1 MVKALSENKVSKILT
16 LCFQGF
22 SQTEIANKL
31 KITQP
36 SVSIHV
42 SKFKSLAEQQGIM
55 AAAEEYGV
63 MDQVTVL
70 LDLAAELKKAKITPE
85 EAKNGLKMELLF
97 QEYSVPQEE
106 YGNLIETCEKLK
118 NEDCFNAALELN
130 KLEKGTGLS
139 YAELVNKYK
148 GFTDQL
154 TQAHDNLENI
164 TAKISTRNEEL
175 ADVNKQKKLADQDL
189 KTHKENLGVDEQRLA
204 LVETLALTLKKAK
217 ISNQELTNYI
227 ERQGL
232 LNKAEISIGA
242 FADIL
247 GKSKVATL
255 GDNGKKLLDLITE
268 CGSLVEAIN
277 KQQVRKQ
284 LLLNEV
290 SNLEQQANLKG
301 KLEVEIKT
309 LKIDKATL
317 EGHITLLEKQEKN
330 HTNSLQKK
338 QNELEQLIG
347 LIEHKQTSFKELKEN
362 KAVLENEISVKQV
375 SSDNLDVTINLKQQN
390 VINLTQLETKQTD
403 LIKEIKLIET
413 RLGTEKR
420 RLLILDGFLGLIKME
435 PLQGLKEFAAS
446 LPWLIAEAEKGEF
459 SPETLRRHVLRT
471 MTGGTLKV
479 WRCSKCGS
487 RFQVDKPAPGILG
500 YRCPVCG
507 DKSDLVVDKIE
518 IDILKPLV
526 LDTVPHKTEPVI
538 GWYIKSA
545 PKKPLAS
552 ETTHEPGIDPKVN
565 T

>member
-1 MVKALSENKVSKILT
+1 MVKALSESKVSKILT

-70 LDLAAELKKAKITPE
+70 LDLAAELKKVKIMPE
-85 EAKNGLKMELLF
+85 EVKNGLKLELLF
-97 QEYSVPQEE
+97 QEYGVPQEE

-130 KLEKGTGLS
+130 KLEKGTGSS

-189 KTHKENLGVDEQRLA
+189 KTHKENLGVDEQRLQ
-204 LVETLALTLKKAK
+204 LVETLALALKKAK
-217 ISNQELTNYI
+217 IYNQELPHYI
-227 ERQGL
+227 ERQEL
-232 LNKAEISIGA
+232 LNKAEISIGV

-277 KQQVRKQ
+277 KQQVKKQ

-290 SNLEQQANLKG
+290 SNLEEQANLKG

-309 LKIDKATL
+309 LKVDKAKL
-317 EGHITLLEKQEKN
+317 EGHITVLEKQEKN

-338 QNELEQLIG
+338 QLELEQLTG
-347 LIEHKQTSFKELKEN
+347 FVKQEQASLQKLKEN
-362 KAVLENEISVKQV
+362 RDDLEKEIGNKQTAR
-375 SSDNLDVTINLKQQN
+375 DDLDGTINLKQQN
-390 VINLTQLETKQTD
+390 VINLTQLETKHAD
-403 LIKEIKLIET
+403 LIKEIKTIET
-413 RLGTEKR
+413 RLDNEKR
-420 RLLILDGFLGLIKME
+420 RLLILDSFLGLIKME
-435 PLQGLKEFAAS
+435 PLQGIKKFAS
-446 LPWLIAEAEKGEF
+446 VLPALIADVEKGEF
-459 SPETLRRHVLRT
+459 SPETLRRHVFKT

-487 RFQVDKPAPGILG
+487 RFNVDKPAPGISG

-507 DKSDLVVDKIE
+507 DDYNLVVDKLE

-526 LDTVPHKTEPVI
+526 LDTVPHKIGPVI

-545 PKKPLAS
+545 PEKPLAS
-552 ETTHEPGIDPKVN
+552 DKTHEPGIDPKAN